1 MLDSGEII
9 GTAGLKR
16 LDEGRCEL
24 KSLYLYERYQGRGLG
39 RKLLETVILE
49 ARIADYKEMY
59 LDTLS
64 SSQRALALYEKAGF
78 VITERYNENCAADIF
93 MVLKLDRK

>member
-1 MLDSGEII
+1 MLSSRIRE
-9 GTAGLKR
+9 TAGFKR

-24 KSLYLYERYQGRGLG
+24 KSLYLYERYQGSGLG
-39 RKLLETVILE
+39 RKLLEPVILE
-49 ARIADYKEMY
+49 ARRADYSEMY

-64 SSQRALALYEKAGF
+64 SSKRALALYEKAGF
-78 VITERYNENCAADIF
+78 VLTERYNENRAADIF

>member
-1 MLDSGEII
+1 MFGSGKII

-16 LDEGRCEL
+16 LDE
-24 KSLYLYERYQGRGLG
+24 
-39 RKLLETVILE
+39 
-49 ARIADYKEMY
+49 Y

-64 SSQRALALYEKAGF
+64 SSKRALALYEKAGF
-78 VITERYNENCAADIF
+78 VITERYNENRAADIF